1 MFLLRRKT
9 LPGTREKRE
18 YIDSWTG
25 FLWENKISE
34 LFIKNNIAIMFM

>member
-9 LPGTREKRE
+9 LHGAREKRE
-18 YIDSWTG
+18 YIDNSID

-34 LFIKNNIAIMFM
+34 LFIKNNVTIMFM

>member
-9 LPGTREKRE
+9 LHGTREKRE
-18 YIDSWTG
+18 YIDNWTD

-34 LFIKNNIAIMFM
+34 LFIKNNVTIMFM